1 MASLTDLDEALP
13 DLIDAPAP
21 VPTPTSNSD
30 SDDESDYDEK
40 NTQDSPSAEERV
52 LKALSMKEEGNT
64 YFKSS
69 DYDKAARA
77 YRRGVSGIKSLN
89 LSNTGDEQVKSL
101 LLTLNNNLAMVYS
114 KLEKW
119 SMVRSVT
126 TNALA
131 VDSTSVKALYRRGM
145 AHKNLKN
152 MEKVSESESGE
163 LNTPNRTAPHRT
175 APHRTAPHRTTPH
188 RTAPH
193 RTAPQHY

>member
-30 SDDESDYDEK
+30 SDDESDYDET
-40 NTQDSPSAEERV
+40 NTQASPSAEERV

-152 MEKVSESESGE
+152 MEKVRESESGE

-188 RTAPH
+188 RT
-193 RTAPQHY
+193 TTLLN